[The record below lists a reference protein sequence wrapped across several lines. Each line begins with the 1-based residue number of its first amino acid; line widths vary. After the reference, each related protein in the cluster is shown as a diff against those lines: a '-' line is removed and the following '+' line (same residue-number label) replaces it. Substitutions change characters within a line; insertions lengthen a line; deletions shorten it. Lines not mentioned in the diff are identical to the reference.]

1 MVNKYFTVEV
11 VPTFDATSIAAFGAD
26 DVLFDWVGVQVPKG
40 ASRLVSVAVVMRG
53 TDGGTQTARELDL
66 YFAKSI
72 KGVAPVSLGTVNA
85 TAAVK
90 PYITNN
96 IIGMANID
104 NAGDFGG
111 SGFDYLQVA
120 QTGSGAAT
128 SHIPA
133 VVLEGESESGTNV
146 GYDTLYVGCIAQ
158 GAIDFGTAVLTD
170 DAVDVSGSNGTID
183 TLDGTACNLS
193 FAVGDIIHATDDIIL
208 GEVASLDANS
218 ITFRFDGGTSANT
231 VGAGYTVPADIAAW
245 RIQNGA
251 GAAGDLANN
260 DELFNIHPM
269 RILLSF
275 EK

>member
-1 MVNKYFTVEV
+1 
-11 VPTFDATSIAAFGAD
+11 
-26 DVLFDWVGVQVPKG
+26 
-40 ASRLVSVAVVMRG
+40 MRG
-53 TDGGTQTARELDL
+53 TDGAAQSARDLDL

-72 KGVAPVSLGTVNA
+72 KGVAPASLGTANA
-85 TAAVK
+85 TADVK
-90 PYITNN
+90 PGITNN

-104 NAGDFGG
+104 NAGDYGG

-133 VVLEGESESGTNV
+133 VVLEAETNSGTNV

-158 GAIDFGTAVLTD
+158 GAINFGTAVLTD
-170 DAVDVSGSNGTID
+170 DAVDISGEDGTID
-183 TLDGTACNLS
+183 DLDGTACNLA

-218 ITFRFDGGTSANT
+218 ITFKFSGEDSLDPTGN
-231 VGAGYTVPADIAAW
+231 YTVPADIAAW
-245 RIQNGA
+245 RVQNGA

>member
-11 VPTFDATSIAAFGAD
+11 VPTFDGASIAAFAAN
-26 DVLFDWVGVQVPKG
+26 DVLFDWTAVQVPKG
-40 ASRLVSVAVVMRG
+40 ANRLVSVGVIMRG
-53 TDGGTQTARELDL
+53 TDGASQTSRDLDL

-72 KGVAPVSLGTVNA
+72 KGVAPGSIGIMNA
-85 TAAVK
+85 TAAAE
-90 PYITNN
+90 PGITNN

-104 NAGDFGG
+104 NAGDYGG

-133 VVLEGESESGTNV
+133 VVLEAETNSGTNV
-146 GYDTLYVGCIAQ
+146 GYDTLYVSCIAQ
-158 GAIDFGTAVLTD
+158 GAINFGTAVLTD
-170 DAVDVSGSNGTID
+170 DAVDVSGEDGTID
-183 TLDGTACNLS
+183 DLDGTACNLA
-193 FAVGDIIHATDDIIL
+193 FAVGDIIHAAESNIIL

-218 ITFRFDGGTSANT
+218 ITFKFSGEDSLDPTGN
-231 VGAGYTVPADIAAW
+231 YTVPANIAAW

>member
-11 VPTFDATSIAAFGAD
+11 VPTFDATSIAAFAAN
-26 DVLFDWVGVQVPKG
+26 DVLFDWTAVQVPKG
-40 ASRLVSVAVVMRG
+40 ANRLVSVGIIMRG
-53 TDGGTQTARELDL
+53 TDGASQTSRDLDL

-72 KGVAPVSLGTVNA
+72 KGVAPVSLGTMNA
-85 TAAVK
+85 TVAVK
-90 PYITNN
+90 PGITNN

-104 NAGDFGG
+104 NAGDYGG

-120 QTGSGAAT
+120 QTGSGGAN
-128 SHIPA
+128 SHMPA
-133 VVLEGESESGTNV
+133 VVLEAEPNSGTNV
-146 GYDTLYVGCIAQ
+146 GYDTLYVSCIAQ
-158 GAIDFGTAVLTD
+158 GAINFGTAVLTD
-170 DAVDVSGSNGTID
+170 DAVDVSGEDGTID
-183 TLDGTACNLS
+183 DLDGTACNLA
-193 FAVGDIIHATDDIIL
+193 FAPGDIIHATDDIIL

-218 ITFRFDGGTSANT
+218 ITFKFSGEDSLDPTGN
-231 VGAGYTVPADIAAW
+231 YTVPANIAAW